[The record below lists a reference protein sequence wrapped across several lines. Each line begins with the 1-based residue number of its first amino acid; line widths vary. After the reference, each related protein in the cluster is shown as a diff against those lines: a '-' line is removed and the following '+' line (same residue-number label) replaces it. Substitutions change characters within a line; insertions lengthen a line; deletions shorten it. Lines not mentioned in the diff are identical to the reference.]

1 MKCAIYIRTA
11 SKNNQDY
18 NLKTQTERLE
28 RYIAERKWELYN
40 SYIDIGSGTNKHKNL
55 QVMIEDAQNNKFDV
69 VLSTDPSRLFRNPE
83 LSSKMKKLF
92 ELNEIHI
99 ITLDGSINTLEGN
112 VDLISLYAW
121 IIEHETQIL
130 NQRIKYGKKKHL
142 LLEQI
147 K

>member
-18 NLKTQTERLE
+18 HLKTQTERLE
-28 RYIAERKWELYN
+28 RYITERKWELFN

-55 QVMIEDAQNNKFDV
+55 QAMIEDAQNNKFDV
-69 VLSTDPSRLFRNPE
+69 ILSTDPSRLFRNPE
-83 LSSKMKKLF
+83 QSSKMKKLC

-99 ITLDGSINTLEGN
+99 ITLDGSINNQQRN

-121 IIEHETQIL
+121 IIEHETQIMS
-130 NQRIKYGKKKHL
+130 QRIKFGKKKRI
-142 LLEQI
+142 LEEHI

>member
-18 NLKTQTERLE
+18 HLNTQTERLE
-28 RYIAERKWELYN
+28 RYITERKWELFN

-55 QVMIEDAQNNKFDV
+55 QAMIEDAQNNKFDV
-69 VLSTDPSRLFRNPE
+69 ILSTDPSRLFRNPE
-83 LSSKMKKLF
+83 QSSKMKKLC

-99 ITLDGSINTLEGN
+99 ITLDGSINTQQQN

-121 IIEHETQIL
+121 IIENETQIMS
-130 NQRIKYGKKKHL
+130 QRIKYGKKKRIL
-142 LLEQI
+142 EEQI